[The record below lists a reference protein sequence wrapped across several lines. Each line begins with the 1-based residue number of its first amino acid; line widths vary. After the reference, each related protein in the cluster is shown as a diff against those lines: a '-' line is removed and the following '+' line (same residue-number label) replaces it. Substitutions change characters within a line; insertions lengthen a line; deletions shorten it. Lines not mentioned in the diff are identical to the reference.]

1 MKKICFMLCCVA
13 LTSFVCSSCDLRSE
27 SHATPEL
34 AIGLFINKGDTL
46 KVKPNKKG
54 EWELD
59 SIRVGDTLSVTLQ
72 ASALS
77 NNLISMQLKSG
88 DAHTKIL
95 MPPID
100 SVYIFPERAQKS
112 SMLKEKSD
120 YESGSFIFNGRL
132 SYLAMRFRYVAVN
145 VSSDATLQASVES
158 DAVLDFGGNTYSLK
172 LKTPVKEK

>member
-1 MKKICFMLCCVA
+1 MFCCVA

-34 AIGLFINKGDTL
+34 AVGLFINKGDTL

-77 NNLISMQLKSG
+77 NNLTRMQLKSG
-88 DAHTKIL
+88 NEHTKIL

-100 SVYIFPERAQKS
+100 SIYIFPERTQKS
-112 SMLKEKSD
+112 SMLKEASD
-120 YESGSFIFNGRL
+120 YEKADFLFNGRL
-132 SYLAMRFRYVAVN
+132 SYLDMRFRYVAV
-145 VSSDATLQASVES
+145 SASADATLQASVES
-158 DAVLDFGGNTYSLK
+158 DAVLDFGRNTYSLK
-172 LKTPVKEK
+172 LKTPVKGK